1 MKTNHETLTAEIV
14 ELFGQKALFTNGRVP
29 LSAVPKGLYRYEL
42 RDDGNGNF
50 ATVES
55 NVIVNFAGT
64 VITKSPLALGEHGYC
79 EILDNRGEM
88 DEITV
93 LEETGNNEY
102 LVDYRGVKCSAIFNT
117 ANFQYYADDV
127 YGRKKE

>member
-1 MKTNHETLTAEIV
+1 MKPFKTQAHIHSL
-14 ELFGQKALFTNGRVP
+14 
-29 LSAVPKGLYRYEL
+29 
-42 RDDGNGNF
+42 DG
-50 ATVES
+50 
-55 NVIVNFAGT
+55 
-64 VITKSPLALGEHGYC
+64 K
-79 EILDNRGEM
+79 M

-102 LVDYRGVKCSAIFNT
+102 LVDYRGVTCSAIFNT

>member
-1 MKTNHETLTAEIV
+1 MRTSIPLT
-14 ELFGQKALFTNGRVP
+14 
-29 LSAVPKGLYRYEL
+29 
-42 RDDGNGNF
+42 
-50 ATVES
+50 
-55 NVIVNFAGT
+55 
-64 VITKSPLALGEHGYC
+64 
-79 EILDNRGEM
+79 GEM

-127 YGRKKE
+127 FGRKKE

>member
-1 MKTNHETLTAEIV
+1 MKKLDELKFLLTSVFVIN
-14 ELFGQKALFTNGRVP
+14 QTNGH
-29 LSAVPKGLYRYEL
+29 K
-42 RDDGNGNF
+42 DGDISLTLDYAFRRFYGANTNLF
-50 ATVES
+50 LLAC
-55 NVIVNFAGT
+55 AGK
-64 VITKSPLALGEHGYC
+64 TKEQIMPEVQQMKPYKAYAHIYSLDGE
-79 EILDNRGEM
+79 I